1 MRYDLKDT
9 TIIIPVKYD
18 SEDRIHN
25 TKAVIIHLFNSLETN
40 LIIIETGKE
49 QKIYKSLV
57 DDIAAMNIKYIYFEA
72 DEKLFC
78 GRLKLT
84 NEALKEVTTPYF
96 GMCDSDVIVPAKS
109 CLGAITQFREKK
121 ASAVL
126 PYNSL
131 TYDVSRDLRNRIIEE
146 KTIEWLTPEMCKAI
160 NPVTVAQGGIAFFT
174 KDAYEDVGKG
184 NENFKAYA
192 PEDQELMY
200 RTQKLGHKLVR
211 IVGPIFHLT
220 HERLYN
226 SSHTHSHY
234 RLNYEE
240 FEKVKKMTEKE
251 LRDYMK
257 AQPWNK

>member
-1 MRYDLKDT
+1 MYDLKDT

-25 TKAVIIHLFNSLETN
+25 TKAVITYLYNTLETD
-40 LIIIETGKE
+40 LIIIETGKD
-49 QKIYKSLV
+49 QKIYKALV
-57 DDIAAMNIKYIYFEA
+57 DDIAAMKIKYIYYEA

-84 NEALKEVTTPYF
+84 NEALKEVETPYF

-109 CLGAITQFREKK
+109 CLGAVTQLRKGI
-121 ASAVL
+121 AGAVL

-131 TYDVSRDLRNRIIEE
+131 TYDISRDLRGRIIEE
-146 KTIEWLTPEMCKAI
+146 KNIEWLTPEMGKPI
-160 NPVTVAQGGIAFFT
+160 NPVTVAQGGIAFYS
-174 KDAYEDVGKG
+174 KEVYEDIGQG

-211 IVGPIFHLT
+211 VVGPIYHLT

-226 SSHTHSHY
+226 SSSSHSHIKA
-234 RLNYEE
+234 NNQE
-240 FEKVKKMTEKE
+240 FEKVKKMTEDE
-251 LRDYMK
+251 LRKYMK
-257 AQPWNK
+257 AQPWNS